1 MKMKNNQ
8 IMKRV
13 ILTLVISLVSTV
25 SFAGMSNS
33 DKSKTIECTGIYY
46 TNSMIPQGELE
57 LEKIV
62 QSFAAKKFLNSHLI
76 KEGVEEEKLNKEV
89 LKVVDVR
96 YGKPY
101 EEEITKECDNFIF
114 KLIPG
119 SKDEIKKIA
128 ESLGY
133 INTKEI
139 K

>member
-1 MKMKNNQ
+1 MKKF
-8 IMKRV
+8 I
-13 ILTLVISLVSTV
+13 ILIL
-25 SFAGMSNS
+25 SFLIFTTSYAGMSDS
-33 DKSKTIECTGIYY
+33 DKSKSIECTGIYY
-46 TNSMIPQGELE
+46 ANSMIPQGELE

-62 QSFAAKKFLNSHLI
+62 HSFAAKKFLNSYLI

-101 EEEITKECDNFIF
+101 EEKTTKECDSFIF

-128 ESLGY
+128 ESGVY
-133 INTKEI
+133 
-139 K
+139 

>member
-1 MKMKNNQ
+1 MKK
-8 IMKRV
+8 
-13 ILTLVISLVSTV
+13 ILTALLLIMTSSIT
-25 SFAGMSNS
+25 FADMNDS

-46 TNSMIPQGELE
+46 ANSMIPQGELE

-76 KEGVEEEKLNKEV
+76 KEGVEEEKLNKKILEI
-89 LKVVDVR
+89 VDSR

-101 EEEITKECDNFIF
+101 DEETTRECDNFIF

-128 ESLGY
+128 ESGIY
-133 INTKEI
+133 
-139 K
+139 

>member
-1 MKMKNNQ
+1 MKKIALLLILFSSVTFADMTENQ
-8 IMKRV
+8 
-13 ILTLVISLVSTV
+13 
-25 SFAGMSNS
+25 
-33 DKSKTIECTGIYY
+33 KSKILECTGTYY
-46 TNSMIPQGELE
+46 ANSMIPQGELE

-62 QSFAAKKFLNSHLI
+62 HSFAAKKYLNSYLI
-76 KEGVEEEKLNKEV
+76 ETGVNEEKLNKEV

-128 ESLGY
+128 ESGIY
-133 INTKEI
+133 
-139 K
+139 